1 MAHIFWH
8 VIRFGVKTEKTER
21 SISQHESASE
31 AEAEADDGSEEIM
44 GDNTGDEVDLS
55 FDESSE
61 NDDDETGEGSGL
73 YHSWSFLGPS
83 RSGSGRIVTRS
94 PSSEMLNSRPR
105 SSTRGTLNS
114 FSHCHSPS
122 LFSGNAI
129 LRMVSLF
136 FV

>member
-1 MAHIFWH
+1 
-8 VIRFGVKTEKTER
+8 
-21 SISQHESASE
+21 
-31 AEAEADDGSEEIM
+31 M

-61 NDDDETGEGSGL
+61 NDDDEAGEGSGL

-114 FSHCHSPS
+114 FSKCHSPS
-122 LFSGNAI
+122 P
-129 LRMVSLF
+129 SLWERKRNPPNGF
-136 FV
+136 ALSCEIR

>member
-1 MAHIFWH
+1 
-8 VIRFGVKTEKTER
+8 
-21 SISQHESASE
+21 
-31 AEAEADDGSEEIM
+31 M

-61 NDDDETGEGSGL
+61 NDDDEAGEGSGL

-105 SSTRGTLNS
+105 SSTRGTYPQFILS
-114 FSHCHSPS
+114 MPLSVSVA
-122 LFSGNAI
+122 LWSGNAI

-136 FV
+136 PEIRSLAKACTGRPAIPRVPSLIHLTSPPPISSR